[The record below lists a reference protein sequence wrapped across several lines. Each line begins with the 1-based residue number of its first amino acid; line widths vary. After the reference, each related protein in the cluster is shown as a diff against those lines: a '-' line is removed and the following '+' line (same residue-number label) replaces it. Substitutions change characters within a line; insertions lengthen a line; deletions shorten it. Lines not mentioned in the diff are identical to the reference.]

1 MHKIDSPNSLNMFLR
16 RNPKL
21 QNKVIACRFKMQNC
35 GHCINSQPMWDSMT
49 SQSLQ
54 NYQLD
59 PNTMF
64 AEIDSQLTD
73 DFIAHNNLITTDN
86 KPFEVQ
92 GYPTHVFIVRGMVF
106 PHESDSHEKTITS
119 MMDTLVKNKRL
130 KRKQKKSKKVKTR
143 KTKKLKK

>member
-1 MHKIDSPNSLNMFLR
+1 MYKIDSPNSLNMFLR

-49 SQSLQ
+49 SQALNQ
-54 NYQLD
+54 YQLD

-64 AEIDSQLTD
+64 AEVDSQLTD
-73 DFIAHNNLITTDN
+73 DFVSRHNLITAD
-86 KPFEVQ
+86 KQPFKVQ

-106 PHESDSHEKTITS
+106 PHESDSHENTIKS
-119 MMDTLVKNKRL
+119 MVDTLVKHKHL
-130 KRKQKKSKKVKTR
+130 RKKKSKKN
-143 KTKKLKK
+143 KTKKLKKKK